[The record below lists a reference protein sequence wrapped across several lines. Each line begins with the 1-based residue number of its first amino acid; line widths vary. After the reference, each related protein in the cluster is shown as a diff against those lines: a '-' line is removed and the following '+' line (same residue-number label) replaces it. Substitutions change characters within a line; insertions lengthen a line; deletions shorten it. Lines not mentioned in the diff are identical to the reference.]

1 MSTRAVGISVDDNTS
16 DTCGRGGGG
25 WSVDE
30 DAHDMCRGEGEG
42 GRGGSVDGESL
53 NDMCKEEVGGGGM
66 SMDDVSTDTSGLGR

>member
-1 MSTRAVGISVDDNTS
+1 
-16 DTCGRGGGG
+16 
-25 WSVDE
+25 
-30 DAHDMCRGEGEG
+30 MCRGEGEG